1 MRYRVT
7 PQTIKL
13 GTTAT
18 DTADTVQ
25 ATVEIYVPTSPE
37 GETIKARVRQ
47 PRQLRPPVGY
57 KLDFL
62 EHYHP
67 NHTAYLPLDADK
79 AHFVTLVLTEFKA
92 LHAGNAVRFGIGPL
106 KLAAWWERHGHHT

>member
-1 MRYRVT
+1 MRYICVPKPINISAAIT
-7 PQTIKL
+7 
-13 GTTAT
+13 GAG
-18 DTADTVQ
+18 DTHQ

-106 KLAAWWERHGHHT
+106 KLAAWRERHGHHT